1 MYNHLLYIAFWAI
14 NTLILI
20 LGSAF
25 AGEYVRLGNS
35 RFTNIE
41 AGVYAGF
48 WITFIVWAFWDFSM
62 GRRYNLQKKYR
73 SFIFFFLV
81 NIFAFW
87 AASKFEHWIGYKL
100 LDFSWVFVLSFI
112 ATFSQRIIKKA
123 MTKRSLNSAWF

>member
-1 MYNHLLYIAFWAI
+1 MYNHLLYIAFWAT

-20 LGSAF
+20 ITSNF
-25 AGEYVRLGNS
+25 AKDYVVLGNS
-35 RFTNIE
+35 KFTNVE

-87 AASKFEHWIGYKL
+87 AVSKFSNWLGFAL
-100 LDFSWVFVLSFI
+100 NDFTWVLALAFV
-112 ATFSQRIIKKA
+112 ATYLQRILKLSLA
-123 MTKRSLNSAWF
+123 KRSINATWF